1 MTAKI
6 AGLRE
11 QQKAATRAE
20 LYRFGF
26 ELFLKQGF
34 ADTTIEQI
42 VEPLGIAKRTFF
54 RYFATKEE
62 LVFAWYEDKTA
73 ELVAELKGR
82 PRKEKP
88 FTAVCETLASLLKR
102 YDAAPEM
109 AFALVRLLKD
119 NPTLGG
125 RSFEKQTVRERAL
138 AEALI
143 EREGVAKLPALKAR
157 IVVGVVMTAFGAA
170 LDEWYASGGK
180 ADLRPIVET
189 AFSMAKT
196 P

>member
-20 LYRFGF
+20 LYQFGF

-34 ADTTIEQI
+34 AETTIEQI

-54 RYFATKEE
+54 RYFATKED
-62 LVFAWYEDKTA
+62 LVFAWYEGKTA

-82 PRKEKP
+82 PKKEKP
-88 FTAVCETLASLLKR
+88 LSAVCETLASLLKR
-102 YDAAPEM
+102 YDAAPDM
-109 AFALVRLLKD
+109 AFALVRLLKT
-119 NPTLGG
+119 NPSLEGK
-125 RSFEKQTVRERAL
+125 SFEKQTGREKAL
-138 AEALI
+138 ANALI
-143 EREGVAKLPALKAR
+143 EREGADKLPMLKAR
-157 IVVGVVMTAFGAA
+157 IVVGVVMAAFSAA
-170 LDEWYASGGK
+170 LDEWYASEGK

-189 AFSMAKT
+189 AFSMARA